1 VISKSGILNRFR
13 RSTLSGGI
21 AANAYAQAVQVVIQI
36 VAVPVLAAH
45 WGLSAYGIWLML
57 FTVPSYLALS
67 DFGFASAAA
76 NHMTVSVARGDR
88 NAAID
93 TFQATRVT
101 VLCIALLIFG
111 ICTAA
116 VYGLSD
122 RYLASVQEV
131 THGHS
136 RQVVLLLTGYGLLS
150 LQNGVTMAGFRSTG
164 FYGFS
169 TFILA
174 NIQLAEFL
182 TAVTVVALDGGIGAA
197 ALAYFS
203 VRLIGSAALAIAL
216 KHKVPWLPAMARP
229 SSLSSVRMLV
239 SPAIATMALPAA
251 QALFLQGTVL
261 VVGWAAGSSA
271 VPAFTAVRTLSRL
284 AIQLTSVVNHAI
296 MPEFTVA
303 VARLDHSRKA
313 RLAFLSV
320 ITSAIVLV
328 PLFLVVVPGGK
339 LIIRLWTHGTIQP
352 TFGLI
357 LAMAIV
363 MVINGFWHPISILIL
378 ALNRH
383 AHFSYHYLVAAAG
396 SVLISYPMVRL
407 MGPVGAGI
415 SLMLLDGFMFARVW
429 IVAVRLDVIN
439 SRDLRMAAFESWRN
453 FCRVVRAER
462 QRLRSKILAMK
473 RTD

>member
-1 VISKSGILNRFR
+1 MSINGAFNRFR

-21 AANAYAQAVQVVIQI
+21 AANLYGQIVQVVVQI
-36 VAVPVLAAH
+36 VSVPVLASC
-45 WGLSAYGIWLML
+45 WGISTYGIWLML

-88 NAAID
+88 HAAIA

-101 VLCIALLIFG
+101 VLCIALAVFG
-111 ICTAA
+111 ICAA
-116 VYGLSD
+116 VVYGLSD
-122 RYLASVQEV
+122 RFLASAQEV
-131 THGHS
+131 SHGHS
-136 RQVVLLLTGYGLLS
+136 RQAILLLTGYGLLS
-150 LQNGVTMAGFRSTG
+150 LQNGVTMAGFRSSG

-174 NIQLAEFL
+174 NVQLAEFL
-182 TAVTVVALDGGIGAA
+182 AALAVVALGGGIGAA

-203 VRLIGSAALAIAL
+203 VRLIGSVSLAIAL
-216 KHKVPWLPAMARP
+216 KRSVPWLPSMARP
-229 SSLSSVRMLV
+229 SSLKSARMLV

-284 AIQLTSVVNHAI
+284 AIQITSVVNHAI

-303 VARLDHSRKA
+303 AARLDHLRKA
-313 RLAFLSV
+313 RLAFLSI
-320 ITSAIVLV
+320 ITSAIVLA
-328 PLFLVVVPGGK
+328 PMFLAIVPGGK

-357 LAMAIV
+357 LVMAIS
-363 MVINGFWHPISILIL
+363 MVINGLWHPISILIL

-383 AHFSYHYLVAAAG
+383 AQFSYYYLIAAAG
-396 SVLISYPMVRL
+396 SVLMSYPLVRL
-407 MGPVGAGI
+407 MGPMGAGI
-415 SLMLLDGFMFARVW
+415 SLVLLDGTMFARVW
-429 IVAVRLDVIN
+429 TIAVRLGVIN
-439 SRDLRMAAFESWRN
+439 SRDLRIAASESYRE
-453 FCRVVRAER
+453 FRRLVHAER
-462 QRLRSKILAMK
+462 ERLRLKLLAMK
-473 RTD
+473 RSG